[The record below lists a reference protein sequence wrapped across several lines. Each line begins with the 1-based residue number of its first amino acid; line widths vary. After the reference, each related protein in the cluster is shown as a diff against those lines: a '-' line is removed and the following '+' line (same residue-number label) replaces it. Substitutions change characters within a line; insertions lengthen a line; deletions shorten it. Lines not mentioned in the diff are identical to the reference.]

1 MTVGELKEK
10 LDMYPDDME
19 VSVLTAYN
27 CCCIAEGKLNS
38 VKSRSNTLYLE
49 YRNPREKWDAD

>member
-1 MTVGELKEK
+1 MTVKELREQ
-10 LDMYPDDME
+10 LNTYPDDME

-38 VKSRSNTLYLE
+38 IKTTNNTLYLE
-49 YRNPREKWDAD
+49 YRNPHEKWDAD

>member
-1 MTVGELKEK
+1 MTVKELREQ
-10 LDMYPDDME
+10 LNSYPDDVE

-38 VKSRSNTLYLE
+38 VTSRGNTLYLE

>member
-1 MTVGELKEK
+1 MTVKELREQ
-10 LDMYPDDME
+10 LNTYPDDMK

-38 VKSRSNTLYLE
+38 IKTTNNTLYLE
-49 YRNPREKWDAD
+49 YRNPHEKWDAD

>member
-1 MTVGELKEK
+1 MTVKELRKK
-10 LDMYPDDME
+10 LNSYPDDME

-27 CCCIAEGKLNS
+27 CFCIAEGKLNS
-38 VKSRSNTLYLE
+38 IKATNNKLCLE

>member
-1 MTVGELKEK
+1 MTVKELREQ
-10 LDMYPDDME
+10 LSAYPDDME

-38 VKSRSNTLYLE
+38 VKSRGNTLYLE